1 MGDAKLEKEKLMSIV
16 MKILNANRTYVIKIF
31 AKMR

>member
-1 MGDAKLEKEKLMSIV
+1 MADVNLEKEKHTNIV
-16 MKILNANRTYVIKIF
+16 MKILNANQTYVIKIF